1 MTQLWAK
8 MVDTDG
14 DGNLEAV
21 QLHDED
27 PATLWHP
34 DLLAPWQ
41 AVPPDTT
48 IGSVLET
55 STGKWW
61 SGADWLT
68 RKLEQAEAADVT
80 PPETKPFKGSVT
92 KLKIKNA
99 GANYEIPF
107 VRNQYDIGNGKNLI
121 VVTTYDSTTDSAAS
135 VEIIDGGYNYEVG
148 QTFRIEEGYGR
159 DWDRKN
165 PSFTVIEIEEV
176 YDAEDA
182 VVHPLPPSQD

>member
-27 PATLWHP
+27 PASLWHP
-34 DLLAPWQ
+34 DLLAAWQ
-41 AVPPDTT
+41 EVPPDTA

-61 SGADWLT
+61 TGADWLSK
-68 RKLEQAEAADVT
+68 KLAAAEAVDVQ
-80 PPETKPFKGSVT
+80 PPEAKPFKGSVT
-92 KLKIKNA
+92 KVKIKDA

-107 VRNQYDIGNGKNLI
+107 VRNQYDIENGKNLI
-121 VVTTYDSTTDSAAS
+121 VVVTYDPSTESATS
-135 VEIIDGGYNYEVG
+135 IEIIDGGYNYEVG

-165 PSFTVIEIEEV
+165 PTFTVIEVEEV

-182 VVHPLPPSQD
+182 VVHPLPPSQG